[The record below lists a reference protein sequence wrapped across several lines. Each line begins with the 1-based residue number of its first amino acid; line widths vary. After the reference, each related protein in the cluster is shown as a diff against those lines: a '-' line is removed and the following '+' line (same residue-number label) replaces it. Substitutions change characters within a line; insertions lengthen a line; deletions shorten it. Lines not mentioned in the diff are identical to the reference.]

1 MSSDLFTP
9 LKDHCRSLVDKIKQL
24 KNNHNFIKYFQNI
37 SWLLVE
43 KIIRIG
49 ISFFIGVW
57 IARYLGAEQFGLF
70 SYVQSFVGLFAVIAT
85 LGLDQIIIRE
95 LVKDETQRDIL
106 LGTAF
111 ALKLFGAFIVLFL
124 LAIAV
129 TFTSNDIETNL
140 LIFIIASSIIFQSFN
155 VIDFYFQ
162 SKVLSKYIVIV
173 NIVVLI
179 ISNSIKVILILNE
192 ASLIAFVLVIL
203 FDNIIVSLGYLYIYL
218 HKNLDFK
225 SWQFSKTKA
234 RQLLKIS
241 WPLIPASIAISIYLK
256 IDQIMIKELL
266 DNEAVGQYAVAVK
279 LSELWTFIPA
289 ILIPTLFP
297 SIIKAKKLSDK
308 LYYQKLQQ
316 LYDVMI
322 WSALAIAIL
331 VSFYSHVIVEIL
343 FGKQYIEAGS
353 VLSIHVWA
361 NVFIFL
367 GTANA
372 KWFIIENYTNKL
384 LFRTALGAV
393 LNIVA
398 NLILI
403 PMYGIQGAAFATLLS
418 QASSNLFYDIF
429 DKDVRISLKQKLN
442 ALFFVSAFRKIRKIL
457 I

>member
-1 MSSDLFTP
+1 MYH
-9 LKDHCRSLVDKIKQL
+9 DHGQLMLSKIKQL
-24 KNNHNFIKYFQNI
+24 KNNHSFMKYFQNI
-37 SWLLVE
+37 SWLFVE

-49 ISFFIGVW
+49 ISFFIGIWV
-57 IARYLGAEQFGLF
+57 ARYLGAEQFGLY
-70 SYVQSFVGLFAVIAT
+70 SYAQSFVGLFAAIAT

-95 LVKDETQRDIL
+95 LVKDETQRDVL

-111 ALKLFGAFIVLFL
+111 ALKLFGAFLVLFV

-129 TFTSNDIETNL
+129 KFTSNDFDTNL
-140 LIFIIASSIIFQSFN
+140 LIFIIASSTIFQSFN

-162 SKVLSKYIVIV
+162 SKVLSKYVVFV
-173 NIVVLI
+173 NIASFI
-179 ISNSIKVILILNE
+179 ISSFIKIILILNE
-192 ASLIAFVLVIL
+192 APIIAFVYIIL
-203 FDNIIVSLGYLYIYL
+203 FDSIIVSFGYLYIYL
-218 HKNLDFK
+218 HKNLNIK
-225 SWQFSKTKA
+225 SWKFSKTKA
-234 RQLLKIS
+234 KQLLKTS

-256 IDQIMIKELL
+256 IDQVMIKEIL

-279 LSELWTFIPA
+279 LSELWTLIPA

-297 SIIKAKKLSDK
+297 AIIKAKKESDH
-308 LYYQKLQQ
+308 LYYRRLQQ

-322 WSALAIAIL
+322 WLAVMIAIP
-331 VSFYSHVIVEIL
+331 VSFFSYSIVDIL
-343 FGKQYIEAGS
+343 FGEQYTEAGS

-361 NVFIFL
+361 NIFIFL

-372 KWFIIENYTNKL
+372 KWFIVENYTKKL

-393 LNIVA
+393 LNIVG

-442 ALFFVSAFRKIRKIL
+442 ALFFVSAFRRIKKNFNLRDWYN
-457 I
+457 